1 MDSLPNT
8 FVILDIDVKEFLEV
22 NKEKVAKIT
31 KIYALKVIQTP
42 NGLEVIQ
49 KFNKNTQSSNFIN
62 VLEDFLIFCEEY
74 KLLIYSYGNVYKTI
88 KQNLHYYKN
97 NKQKYHYWEDLFLDV
112 CDVLNKYIDTNQY
125 NSNTVYSSFPINI
138 NKNNKSGAEAG
149 ALSIF
154 VTLDYILHHNSSI

>member
-8 FVILDIDVKEFLEV
+8 FVILDIDIKEFLEV

-49 KFNKNTQSSNFIN
+49 IFDKYTQSFNFIN
-62 VLEDFLIFCEEY
+62 ILEDFFIFCEEY

-88 KQNLHYYKN
+88 KQNLHSYKN
-97 NKQKYHYWEDLFLDV
+97 TNRKYKYWEDLFLDV
-112 CDVLNKYIDTNQY
+112 RDVLSRYIDTNKY
-125 NSNTVYSSFPINI
+125 DSNTVYSSFPINI

-154 VTLDYILHHNSSI
+154 VTVDYILHITS